1 MSRGHTHCEGY
12 GSAESP
18 PTRFAQPRQGLLSAS
33 SRDGP
38 SASVPSQGHLT
49 SQPGHLGNRPPKKGI
64 PRPPDRLKHLS
75 GAAGVEMFKG
85 GSFGTVAVFAQHLV
99 RKRALLWVGSGLLG
113 EILAPGRCP

>member
-1 MSRGHTHCEGY
+1 MSRGHTHCEGC

-49 SQPGHLGNRPPKKGI
+49 SQPGHLGNRPPKRDSPSARQAETPQQCCRGGNVQ
-64 PRPPDRLKHLS
+64 RWGLWDR
-75 GAAGVEMFKG
+75 GCVCP
-85 GSFGTVAVFAQHLV
+85 
-99 RKRALLWVGSGLLG
+99 
-113 EILAPGRCP
+113 APGEKRGPALGGIGAVR